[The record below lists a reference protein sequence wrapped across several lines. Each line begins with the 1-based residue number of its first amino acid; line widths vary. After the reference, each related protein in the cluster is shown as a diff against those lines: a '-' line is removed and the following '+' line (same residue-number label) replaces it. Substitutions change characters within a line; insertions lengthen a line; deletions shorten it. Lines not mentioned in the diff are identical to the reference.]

1 MLPAPQPSNVVLD
14 AVRDAAGFLY
24 HLWPTKLA
32 EKHALRRARV
42 QPCRA
47 GQRPMRALAPEVRAF
62 LDSGRLRPKYLF
74 CRLPKQGDFC
84 RRILKSIPQRL
95 RPSFA
100 YGFTARLNP
109 CPSFDEFS
117 ASCKTRACRAIRQ
130 IRLPAGPAIVL
141 RQSPRRSRPRRLQTE
156 QEES

>member
-1 MLPAPQPSNVVLD
+1 MLPAPQASNLVLD

-117 ASCKTRACRAIRQ
+117 ASCKTRALSRYTTDTSSRWTSDCLAAIAAP
-130 IRLPAGPAIVL
+130 ITPASTPN
-141 RQSPRRSRPRRLQTE
+141 
-156 QEES
+156 